1 VIWLGLIGLRLYG
14 GKFLIN
20 KLDEKGYLY
29 TLSLRTERMRNNN
42 YSKWNAV
49 EDIIRNWIY
58 PIMQIVLT
66 IFLMWQVILTRNQF
80 KKYEPQI
87 TGNVTGYYINYTP
100 FIFEEQST
108 GEIQLTRIFR
118 DYLIK
123 ANEIKNKYSSRI
135 DILSS
140 QEYTRE
146 ENRELNELWK
156 KYFKYD
162 DFKICIRVNITNES
176 LTTVS
181 ISQIFPWLTPS
192 EEKGIKALEEDIK
205 GLVWQLQKIYE
216 IKDGY
221 IKGEKELPLTIYS
234 GESVILDVV
243 FYSNFFYSEDG
254 ETKEDKVLEIFKRL
268 KKPFIKKLLKISGNF
283 GSCKIHFE
291 MCGSSSLNSLYSS
304 EIRELYKTFPEF

>member
-1 VIWLGLIGLRLYG
+1 MIWLGLIGLRLYG

-49 EDIIRNWIY
+49 EDIIRNWIS

-80 KKYEPQI
+80 KKYEPHI

-123 ANEIKNKYSSRI
+123 ANEIKNKYSNRI

-181 ISQIFPWLTPS
+181 IRQIFPWLTPS
-192 EEKGIKALEEDIK
+192 EEKGIKALEGDIK
-205 GLVWQLQKIYE
+205 GLVWQLQKI
-216 IKDGY
+216 
-221 IKGEKELPLTIYS
+221 
-234 GESVILDVV
+234 SVV
-243 FYSNFFYSEDG
+243 SNKNF
-254 ETKEDKVLEIFKRL
+254 
-268 KKPFIKKLLKISGNF
+268 PF
-283 GSCKIHFE
+283 
-291 MCGSSSLNSLYSS
+291 
-304 EIRELYKTFPEF
+304 